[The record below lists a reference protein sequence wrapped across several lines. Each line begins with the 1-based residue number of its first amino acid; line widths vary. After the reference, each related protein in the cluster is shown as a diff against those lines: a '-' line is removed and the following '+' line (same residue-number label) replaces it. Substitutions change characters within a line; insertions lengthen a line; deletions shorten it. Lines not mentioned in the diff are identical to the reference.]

1 MPCASGSLYGG
12 ATQECNSCLCGPTS
26 SVCVKSLRG
35 KNVRIGGKRY
45 TYLGHEFSVAGGLP
59 TTTWEHWQAKL
70 SGKSMDGHQ
79 RRKRLTEMYYAS
91 IVHKICI
98 LHINLGWGVFG
109 PSCTAPLSACRD
121 CPVQPTASWKSIM
134 DPRSGFGMASLHSG
148 AGAFT
153 HIRRICAI

>member
-1 MPCASGSLYGG
+1 MRDDINLSPRFLWYGSIRDQFVNGSMPCASGSLYGG

-79 RRKRLTEMYYAS
+79 RRKRLTETYYAS
-91 IVHKICI
+91 IVHRCVWSVMYSTPVCVPRLPCTTHSI
-98 LHINLGWGVFG
+98 LEKHNG
-109 PSCTAPLSACRD
+109 P
-121 CPVQPTASWKSIM
+121 
-134 DPRSGFGMASLHSG
+134 
-148 AGAFT
+148 
-153 HIRRICAI
+153 